1 MKQEATFTGLEL
13 QKLFSLSIPKDSLF
27 SISADSRE
35 IDNSQIFLPL
45 TGEKFDG
52 HDFVNNIFE
61 KGIRLSFCEKSK
73 IEKVKSE
80 YRKNLIVVNKTL
92 DAYQLLANYYR
103 KKTNPTVIAI
113 TGSSGKTTTKDLV
126 ALVLSTKFKTYK
138 TEENFN
144 NEFGVPKTIL
154 EMPQDIKVLVLELAM
169 RSKGEIRY
177 LSKTSEPDIAVI
189 TNIGYAHIGRL
200 GTIEET
206 VRAKCE
212 ILEHLRKEG
221 IAVLFN
227 DPKLI
232 DYSSK
237 VWKGKTIYYDLSKV
251 VNISFKEGKSHFLY
265 EDEEYSVNAHGKIH
279 VLNSICT
286 ITIARLLGMTRDEI
300 NKGLNLFQV
309 PDGRGNVI
317 ELRGGITLID
327 ESYNANPDSLRAALS
342 NLFDC
347 WQDRGEIHKKI
358 LVLGELAELGEH
370 ESKLLSE
377 LNEWLKHKP
386 INNIITVG
394 ERLNE
399 INTKVL
405 RVKDINEC
413 FDALKELLESKTV
426 ILVKGSHKANLKEL
440 VNLLK
445 VKYKKNEERTNF
457 QL

>member
-13 QKLFSLSIPKDSLF
+13 QRLFSLNISKDSSF

-35 IDNSQIFLPL
+35 INNGQIFLPL

-52 HDFVNNIFE
+52 HDFVNSVFE
-61 KGIRLSFCEKSK
+61 KGIKLSFCEKSK

-80 YRKNLIVVNKTL
+80 YRKNLIVANKTL
-92 DAYQLLANYYR
+92 DAYQLLANYHR
-103 KKTNPTVIAI
+103 KKINPTVIAI

-126 ALVLSTKFKTYK
+126 ASVLSTKFKTYK

-154 EMPQDIKVLVLELAM
+154 EMPQDTKVLVLELAM
-169 RSKGEIRY
+169 RGKGEIRY
-177 LSKTSEPDIAVI
+177 LSKTAEPDIAVI
-189 TNIGYAHIGRL
+189 TNVGYAHIGRL

-206 VRAKCE
+206 IRAKCE

-221 IAVLFN
+221 IVVLFN

-232 DYSSK
+232 NYSSK
-237 VWKGKTIYYDLSKV
+237 VWKGKMVSYDLSKV
-251 VNISFKEGKSHFLY
+251 VNISFKGGRSHFLY

-279 VLNSICT
+279 VLNSICA
-286 ITIARLLGMTRDEI
+286 ITIARQLGMTKDET
-300 NKGLNLFQV
+300 NRGLNKFQV
-309 PDGRGNVI
+309 PNGRGNII
-317 ELRGGITLID
+317 ELRGGISLID

-342 NLFDC
+342 NLFDS
-347 WQDRGEIHKKI
+347 WGEGGDRGEIHKKI

-370 ESKLLSE
+370 EGRLLSE

-394 ERLNE
+394 EGLNE

-405 RVKDINEC
+405 RTKDINEC
-413 FDALKELLESKTV
+413 FDVLKGLLESKTV
-426 ILVKGSHKANLKEL
+426 ILIKGSHRANLKEL
-440 VNLLK
+440 VDLLK
-445 VKYKKNEERTNF
+445 IEYK
-457 QL
+457 